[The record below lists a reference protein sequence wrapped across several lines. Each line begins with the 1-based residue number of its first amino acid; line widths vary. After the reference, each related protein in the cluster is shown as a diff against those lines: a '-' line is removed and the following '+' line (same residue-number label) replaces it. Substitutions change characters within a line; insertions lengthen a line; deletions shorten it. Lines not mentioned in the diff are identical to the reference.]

1 MIKFLKAFELNTK
14 IEELLREAKANL
26 WLISPYIKLHH
37 RYKGVLKTQLH
48 NDKLEIILVFGK
60 NDTDIQ
66 KSLPKEELDFF
77 IQFPNIE
84 IRYEKRLHAKFYMND
99 YLSIITS
106 MNLYDFSQ
114 DNNIEAGILLEAP
127 VLNLLS
133 STNTVEADAVN
144 YFGEVIENS
153 ELLFKKEP
161 QYLSGILGISKKYD
175 KSIVVENKIENVV
188 KIKKEVKQQVRQ
200 TNGFCIRCGKEI
212 PLKPT
217 VPYCRDCYADWKKVS
232 DKKHQEKYCHICG
245 IQNKSSITFPACF
258 SCYRREKQNLEF
270 PVSKT

>member
-188 KIKKEVKQQVRQ
+188 KIKKEVKA
-200 TNGFCIRCGKEI
+200 TG
-212 PLKPT
+212 
-217 VPYCRDCYADWKKVS
+217 
-232 DKKHQEKYCHICG
+232 
-245 IQNKSSITFPACF
+245 
-258 SCYRREKQNLEF
+258 
-270 PVSKT
+270 

>member
-1 MIKFLKAFELNTK
+1 MIKFLKAFELNTA
-14 IEELLREAKANL
+14 IEKLLREANRNL

-37 RYKGVLKTQLH
+37 RYRDVLKTQLH
-48 NDKLEIILVFGK
+48 NDKLELILVFGK
-60 NDTDIQ
+60 NDTDMQ

-84 IRYEKRLHAKFYMND
+84 IRYEKRLHAKFYVND
-99 YLSIITS
+99 YMSILTS

-114 DNNIEAGILLEAP
+114 DNNIEAGILLETP
-127 VLNLLS
+127 IINLIS
-133 STNTVEADAVN
+133 SSNSTENEAIS

-161 QYLSGILGISKKYD
+161 QYSSGVFGIGKRYE
-175 KSIVVENKIENVV
+175 KSIVVENKIENIA
-188 KIKKEVKQQVRQ
+188 KIKKEVKLHVKQE
-200 TNGFCIRCGKEI
+200 NGFCIKCGKEI
-212 PLKPT
+212 PLRPT

-245 IQNKSSITFPACF
+245 AQNNSSLTFPACF
-258 SCYRREKQNLEF
+258 SCYRREKQKLEF